1 MNRESVPG
9 ELQHRTS
16 PAFEQTRHA
25 LHPWQRQR
33 TKSAGRSLF
42 ALKPGCGSEYCCY
55 RSSSPSPSAPV
66 QVCRMTTV
74 AGSIS
79 KTARTLNDLQ
89 FVTGIDSDD
98 ETVPTIVSRQIIVH

>member
-1 MNRESVPG
+1 
-9 ELQHRTS
+9 
-16 PAFEQTRHA
+16 
-25 LHPWQRQR
+25 
-33 TKSAGRSLF
+33 
-42 ALKPGCGSEYCCY
+42 
-55 RSSSPSPSAPV
+55 
-66 QVCRMTTV
+66 MTTV

>member
-9 ELQHRTS
+9 ELQHRTGR
-16 PAFEQTRHA
+16 AFEHTRHA
-25 LHPWQRQR
+25 LHPWQRRR
-33 TKSAGRSLF
+33 TKSAGRRLF
-42 ALKPGCGSEYCCY
+42 ALKPGCGSKCGCY
-55 RSSSPSPSAPV
+55 RSLSPSPSAPV
-66 QVCRMTTV
+66 QICRMTTV

-98 ETVPTIVSRQIIVH
+98 ETVSTIVSRQIILH